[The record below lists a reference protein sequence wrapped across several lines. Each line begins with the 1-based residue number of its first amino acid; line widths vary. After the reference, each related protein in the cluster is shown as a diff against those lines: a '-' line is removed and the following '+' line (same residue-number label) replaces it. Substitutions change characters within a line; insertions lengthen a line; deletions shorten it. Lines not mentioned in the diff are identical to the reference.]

1 MHHPADIMSEKR
13 HNIFVWQVQHK
24 LPTSLIFQYA
34 KMIYIIE
41 WTDKKICIAGERITV
56 NEYPDGRIAIR
67 YARRLLRYQV
77 FDRLA
82 CVDQNAIVD
91 NKRLDAVLRLAME
104 KQDEQEAEV
113 QCLRSYKMPRRR
125 VQERILEELGA
136 MNPVL
141 VSP

>member
-1 MHHPADIMSEKR
+1 MSEER

-41 WTDKKICIAGERITV
+41 WNDKKTLITGERFMV
-56 NEYPDGRIAIR
+56 NEYADGRIALR

-91 NKRLDAVLRLAME
+91 SKRLDAVLRLALE
-104 KQDEQEAEV
+104 KQDEQGKPKSSVYGVTKCRAGAFRNAY
-113 QCLRSYKMPRRR
+113 LRS
-125 VQERILEELGA
+125 
-136 MNPVL
+136 
-141 VSP
+141 

>member
-1 MHHPADIMSEKR
+1 M
-13 HNIFVWQVQHK
+13 
-24 LPTSLIFQYA
+24 T
-34 KMIYIIE
+34 YIIE
-41 WTDKKICIAGERITV
+41 LTDKKTCIVGEGFTV
-56 NEYPDGRIAIR
+56 NEYPDGRIAFR
-67 YARRLLRYQV
+67 YSRRLLRYQV

-91 NKRLDAVLRLAME
+91 NKRLDAILRLALE

-113 QCLRSYKMPRRR
+113 QCLRSNKMPRRR
-125 VQERILEELGA
+125 VQERVLEELRA